1 MKRKATDEIS
11 KENNQPAPDYG
22 SKEYWEARYKN
33 NLDTCDSGTADNS
46 RESLKVVEGVQLSTE
61 IQAGHAWYFSYE
73 ELRPLILGL
82 ILDKDDDKPVEMND
96 YVMDEEDDWEEDHDD
111 DDNEI
116 NGEASEQ
123 DDGDEQE
130 YESEADACENESN
143 DNTDESIDLLEA
155 SLKQSTPQLRCKSIL
170 EIGCGDVPLGSSLT
184 TELNSLQLSTG
195 CNARNIVSSVECTDY
210 SEVVIE
216 SLNKQQQELQK
227 VDQEQK
233 QQVEKY
239 TPIYP
244 KYTTNDARHLPHNAN
259 SISLILEKGTLDA
272 MLSHPSEGISNS
284 MSIVKEMARVVQVG
298 GAILIVSHLN
308 AREEK
313 GMEWVNDVMMAG
325 LRQEWVERKKR
336 RECQQENENNDNNV
350 EILWSIEVH
359 GGETNEE
366 DNTSE
371 EHEPD
376 YGPAVYILKKR
387 GVERSIFND
396 IMQIKKQK
404 NGNEDEDEMPPVKL
418 EFLTYS

>member
-1 MKRKATDEIS
+1 
-11 KENNQPAPDYG
+11 
-22 SKEYWEARYKN
+22 
-33 NLDTCDSGTADNS
+33 
-46 RESLKVVEGVQLSTE
+46 
-61 IQAGHAWYFSYE
+61 
-73 ELRPLILGL
+73 
-82 ILDKDDDKPVEMND
+82 
-96 YVMDEEDDWEEDHDD
+96 
-111 DDNEI
+111 
-116 NGEASEQ
+116 
-123 DDGDEQE
+123 
-130 YESEADACENESN
+130 
-143 DNTDESIDLLEA
+143 
-155 SLKQSTPQLRCKSIL
+155 
-170 EIGCGDVPLGSSLT
+170 
-184 TELNSLQLSTG
+184 
-195 CNARNIVSSVECTDY
+195 
-210 SEVVIE
+210 
-216 SLNKQQQELQK
+216 
-227 VDQEQK
+227 
-233 QQVEKY
+233 
-239 TPIYP
+239 
-244 KYTTNDARHLPHNAN
+244 
-259 SISLILEKGTLDA
+259 
-272 MLSHPSEGISNS
+272 